1 MLLRYARL
9 PALLLVLALAIS
21 GCNRDCVNCAS
32 LRGPSANVLTAA
44 FNLCLSEVPNA
55 GAELSECT
63 VVNLEYVVVD

>member
-1 MLLRYARL
+1 
-9 PALLLVLALAIS
+9 LAIS

-55 GAELSECT
+55 GPELSECT